1 MDIVTHGLAGALVAR
16 AVRPRTPWPG
26 VMAAVGGGL
35 APDLDVVARFWD
47 PMATITVH
55 RTLTHS
61 VVGGL
66 LLAAAIAAVSKL
78 GVRQFSFAALAAF
91 AYLGVLSHI
100 GLDLLNP
107 FGTAALWPFTPR
119 RFGLGWLYVID
130 PVVTGLVVVALGLAA
145 WGTAHRAA
153 IPRWALALVA
163 VYALVAGALSWVAE
177 AQWKALITDQGVA
190 ARRVTVVP
198 TFPGPLRWVGVA
210 EANHAFYRAAFS
222 VGRPSPP
229 VFAIFPKES
238 MDGLA
243 DLDRTVAVR
252 TFLGFARFPWW
263 TVTTDGDR
271 REIEYRD
278 LAFEDHPF
286 GGPMAL
292 RIIVDSAGVVHGVDL
307 GHKL

>member
-1 MDIVTHGLAGALVAR
+1 MDIVTHGLVGALVAR
-16 AVRPRTPWPG
+16 TVRPRTPWPG
-26 VMAAVGGGL
+26 VVAAVGGGL
-35 APDLDVVARFWD
+35 APDLDVIARFWD

-55 RTLTHS
+55 RTMTHS
-61 VVGGL
+61 FVGGL
-66 LLAAAIAAVSKL
+66 LLAGVIAAVSKL
-78 GVRQFSFAALAAF
+78 GVRRLSFAALAAF
-91 AYLGVLSHI
+91 AYVGVLSHV

-107 FGTAALWPFTPR
+107 FGTAVLWPLTPW

-130 PVVTGLVVVALGLAA
+130 PVVTGLVVVALVLAA
-145 WGTAHRAA
+145 WGTAYRAA
-153 IPRWALALVA
+153 IPRWTLALVA
-163 VYALVAGALSWVAE
+163 AYALAAGAFSWVAE
-177 AQWKALITDQGVA
+177 AQWKALLTGQGVA
-190 ARRVTVVP
+190 ATRVAVVP

-222 VGRPSPP
+222 VGKPSHP

-243 DLDRTVAVR
+243 NLNRTAAVR

-271 REIEYRD
+271 RQIEYRD
-278 LAFEDHPF
+278 LAFEDHPL

-292 RIIVDSAGVVHGVDL
+292 RITVDRDGVVRAVDL

>member
-26 VMAAVGGGL
+26 VVAAVGGGL

-47 PMATITVH
+47 PMAAITVH
-55 RTLTHS
+55 RTMTHS
-61 VVGGL
+61 FVGGL
-66 LLAAAIAAVSKL
+66 LVAGVIAAVSAL
-78 GVRQFSFAALAAF
+78 RVRQLSFAALVAF

-107 FGTAALWPFTPR
+107 FGTAVLWPFTSR
-119 RFGLGWLYVID
+119 RFGLGWLYVLD

-145 WGTAHRAA
+145 WGTAYRAV
-153 IPRWALALVA
+153 IPRWTLALVA
-163 VYALVAGALSWVAE
+163 IYALVAGALSWVAE
-177 AQWKALITDQGVA
+177 AQWKALLTDQVVA
-190 ARRVTVVP
+190 ATRVTVVP

-222 VGRPSPP
+222 VGRRSHP

-238 MDGLA
+238 MDGFA
-243 DLDRTVAVR
+243 DLDRTAAVR
-252 TFLGFARFPWW
+252 TFLGFARFPWS

-292 RIIVDSAGVVHGVDL
+292 RITVDRDGVVRAVDL

>member
-35 APDLDVVARFWD
+35 APDLDVVARLWD
-47 PMATITVH
+47 PLAAITVH

-61 VVGGL
+61 FVGGL
-66 LLAAAIAAVSKL
+66 LLATAIGAVSKL
-78 GVRQFSFAALAAF
+78 GVRPLSFAALAAY

-107 FGTAALWPFTPR
+107 FGTAVLWPFTPR
-119 RFGLGWLYVID
+119 RLGLGWLYVLD
-130 PVVTGLVVVALGLAA
+130 PVVTGLVVVALGLTA
-145 WGTAHRAA
+145 WRRAHRPA
-153 IPRWALALVA
+153 IPRWALTLAA
-163 VYALVAGALSWVAE
+163 IYTLVAGALSWVAE
-177 AQWKALITDQGVA
+177 AQWSALLTDQGVVA
-190 ARRVTVVP
+190 TRVTVIP

-210 EANHAFYRAAFS
+210 EASHAFYRAAFS
-222 VGRPSPP
+222 VGRPSHP
-229 VFAIFPKES
+229 VLAIFPRES

-243 DLDRTVAVR
+243 DVDRSPAVR
-252 TFLGFARFPWW
+252 TFLAFARFPWR
-263 TVTTDGDR
+263 TVTTDGDG
-271 REIEYRD
+271 REIEYWD

-292 RIIVDSAGVVHGVDL
+292 RITVDHDGIVRAVDL